1 MAPSHTDPLQDGSS
15 SSNHPPSASSSSN
28 SNSGS
33 SSSRHLVPSPVLH
46 PQRPTLPGRQSSFYS
61 LIGEDERED
70 TTAPLFLGLDCSS
83 TALKISVLSEQL
95 LLVKE
100 EEVNFD
106 QDLKQFG

>member
-1 MAPSHTDPLQDGSS
+1 MALSEEDPLHTVDGS
-15 SSNHPPSASSSSN
+15 NPAPAPSASS
-28 SNSGS
+28 NSGS
-33 SSSRHLVPSPVLH
+33 TSSSRPLVPSPVLH

-83 TALKISVLSEQL
+83 TALKISVLSEHL

-106 QDLKQFG
+106 QDLRQYG